1 MQPADLWL
9 DTPLGTMHLQASEAG
24 LLQALFVDAVD
35 SVGIPAAAARDR
47 TPSSNSARPHSSR
60 QHSTRQHSSAVVD
73 ANGQDLTAF
82 FANAAPRVKSLSRMP
97 AQHQATTVLP
107 ATRSLT
113 EPNSHNPASR
123 LATQIVQ
130 QAAQQISEYFA
141 KQRYQFDV
149 PLAPAGTAFQ
159 RHVWLALCQVGYGQH
174 CSYAAIAQK
183 ISHPTAVRAVGAAN
197 GRNPIPIIIPC
208 HRVVGASGHLTGYAG
223 GLGRKQWLLAF
234 EQDTVK

>member
-1 MQPADLWL
+1 MQHADLWL
-9 DTPLGTMHLQASEAG
+9 DTPLGTMHLQASDAG

-47 TPSSNSARPHSSR
+47 TPSTNVARPPHSSR
-60 QHSTRQHSSAVVD
+60 PHSSAVVD
-73 ANGQDLTAF
+73 ANGQGLTAF
-82 FANAAPRVKSLSRMP
+82 FAAAAPRVKSPSHMP

-107 ATRSLT
+107 ATTSLA
-113 EPNSHNPASR
+113 ESNSHNPANQ

-159 RHVWLALCQVGYGQH
+159 RQVWLALCQVGYGHH

-183 ISHPTAVRAVGAAN
+183 ISQPTAVRAVGAAN

-234 EQDTVK
+234 EQDTLT